1 MILRSLSGGSLGFSQ
16 SPIKSQYLFYLMTEE
31 ELLKSYGVNL
41 EDHEKSIQAAY
52 ENAWFNHEISDE
64 QLKEHYEALNS

>member
-41 EDHEKSIQAAY
+41 KDYEKSIQAAY
-52 ENAWFNHEISDE
+52 ENAWFNHEITDKELSDF
-64 QLKEHYEALNS
+64 YRGIY

>member
-52 ENAWFNHEISDE
+52 ENAWFNHEITDKELSDF
-64 QLKEHYEALNS
+64 YRGIY

>member
-52 ENAWFNHEISDE
+52 ENAWFNHEITD
-64 QLKEHYEALNS
+64 KELADFYRGIY

>member
-31 ELLKSYGVNL
+31 ELFKSYGVNL
-41 EDHEKSIQAAY
+41 KDYEKSIQAAY
-52 ENAWFNHEISDE
+52 ENAWFNHEITDKELSDF
-64 QLKEHYEALNS
+64 YRGIY